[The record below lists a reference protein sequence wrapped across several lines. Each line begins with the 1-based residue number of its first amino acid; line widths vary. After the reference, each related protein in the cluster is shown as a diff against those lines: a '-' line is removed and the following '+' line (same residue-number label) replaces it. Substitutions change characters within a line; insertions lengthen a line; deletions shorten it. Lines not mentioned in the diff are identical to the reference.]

1 MQLWKMV
8 NSRTA
13 RATAL
18 YSVVIRASH
27 VSSPAHLH
35 EEIADQ
41 ATRVPDMPYTVSTDT
56 GAYNF
61 DGSPKPWSDVIEK
74 ISLRFPRPLLGENPF
89 HSAPAESWQ
98 AAKERA
104 ELASEA
110 PGAPGARGGGGLGHR

>member
-1 MQLWKMV
+1 MEFWKC
-8 NSRTA
+8 
-13 RATAL
+13 L
-18 YSVVIRASH
+18 G
-27 VSSPAHLH
+27 HLR

-61 DGSPKPWSDVIEK
+61 DGSPKPWSAVIEK

-98 AAKERA
+98 
-104 ELASEA
+104 
-110 PGAPGARGGGGLGHR
+110 GAR